1 MKLLLIKLILF
12 FTIIFNLTIGLS
24 AKELNAF
31 YNIEIGTINIGSL
44 KWSISLDDD
53 NYKTSMFLEDRGLL
67 SGLYKF
73 SGEYLSEGMIFENEF
88 IPFRY
93 KQAWKTKK
101 KTREVEILFDKKKVS
116 VLNLSPKESELPRI
130 EYLKI
135 QGLVDPLSSFLNIL
149 TSGANNYKTIDGRR
163 LYKMS
168 LDLKKEKNMVSKKI
182 YITDYFNIWADH
194 KRKDLKF
201 IITKQDK
208 LEKDNFFPNNIKI
221 KNKGFVFTLT
231 KI

>member
-12 FTIIFNLTIGLS
+12 FTIIFQLTIELS
-24 AKELNAF
+24 AKELNVS
-31 YNIEIGTINIGSL
+31 YKIEIGAINIGSL
-44 KWSISLDDD
+44 KWSVNLDGD
-53 NYKTSMFLEDRGLL
+53 NYKTSLLLEDRGFL
-67 SGLYKF
+67 SGLYNF
-73 SGEYLSEGMIFENEF
+73 SGEYLSEGMIFEDDF

-93 KQAWKTKK
+93 KQVWKTKK
-101 KTREVEILFDKKKVS
+101 KTREVEILFDKKMVS
-116 VLNLSPKESELPRI
+116 ALILSPKESELPRI

-168 LDLKKEKNMVSKKI
+168 LNLTEEKNIVSKKI
-182 YITDYFNIWADH
+182 YITDYFNIWTDH

-208 LEKDNFFPNNIKI
+208 SKKDNFFPNNIKI
-221 KNKGFVFTLT
+221 KNKGLVFTLT

>member
-1 MKLLLIKLILF
+1 MKLLLIKFILF
-12 FTIIFNLTIGLS
+12 FTIILNITIKLS

-31 YNIEIGTINIGSL
+31 YKIEIGAINIGSL
-44 KWSISLDDD
+44 KWSISLDND
-53 NYKTSMFLEDRGLL
+53 NYKTSMLLEDRGLF
-67 SGLYKF
+67 SGLYTF
-73 SGEYLSEGMIFENEF
+73 SGEYLSEGMVFEDEF
-88 IPFRY
+88 IPLRY
-93 KQAWKTKK
+93 KQEWKTKK
-101 KTREVEILFDKKKVS
+101 KTREVEILFDKKMVS
-116 VLNLSPKESELPRI
+116 ALILSPKESELPRI

-149 TSGANNYKTIDGRR
+149 TGGANNYKTIDGRR

-168 LDLKKEKNMVSKKI
+168 LDLTEEKNIVSKKI
-182 YITDYFNIWADH
+182 YITDYFNIWTDH

-208 LEKDNFFPNNIKI
+208 SKKDNFFPNNIKI
-221 KNKGFVFTLT
+221 KNKGLVFTLT